1 MEQVDLT
8 NCDREPIHLLGKV
21 QSFGFLIAT
30 TPDWIISHVSRNV
43 SQYLSVTAEEMLGKR
58 ALDFIPAESI
68 HAIRNRLQFVHPR
81 RGVEVVYELK
91 LEGTDR
97 SFDVSIHSLETNIV
111 MEFEP
116 AGVREGETNDTA
128 NVRNAIDRMADLP
141 QVEAIYSQAV
151 RFIKMVTGFD
161 RVMLYKFATDGSGE
175 VVAEAKKYG
184 MAPFLNLRYPA
195 TDIPRQARALY
206 LENPIRLIADVADD
220 GVAVVE
226 HRKSEAGVPIDLSGS
241 RLRSVSPIHLE
252 YLRNMGVGASMSIS
266 VIVNGELWG
275 LIACHHNEALVP
287 SMRYRNC
294 ALLFGQML
302 SLVLQTRFAAEEK
315 SKDVRVAELTTEV
328 SRALSTEVSSPELL
342 RSSAESFSEI
352 LQADGFCVI
361 QEDILLHS
369 GLTPEDEAVRTLCD
383 VLNALPG
390 NEVFATNSIASI
402 IEGWDGGGASSAGVL
417 AIPISRSPRD
427 YILFFREELVRKVN
441 WAGNPEKPVTLGP
454 NGARLTPRKSFETW
468 QQTVHG
474 QSEDWNSSDLRV
486 ASQLRIMLLEVVLRM
501 TDEAGRQ
508 RKAANE
514 KQELLIAELNHRV
527 RNILGLVR
535 GLISQTN
542 SGTDSTADFVKK
554 LDSRVQSLARAHDQI
569 TRHNWSPAS
578 FRELIETESE
588 SYLLDK
594 KDRVIVSG
602 PQVLLTPPAFS
613 AMALVMHE
621 MITNSAKYGAISDQR
636 GSVEIELEIDGDGA
650 LLISWKD
657 IGGPPVKTP
666 ERRGFGSTIIE
677 RTVPFEL
684 KGEAEIDYPVEG
696 VTAFFKIPANHVVP
710 GRSGV
715 VPSAKKSSKGK
726 EPINVP
732 QSILI
737 VEDNLIIAMDAEDI
751 FQSLGADEVCVV
763 ASIDAALSEIEDRT
777 SPFEFALLDINLGSD
792 TSYEVASRLLEM
804 GVPFVFAS
812 GYGED
817 VDAPEELAGA
827 LRISKP
833 YDKDVLSTLFSQ
845 AREG

>member
-43 SQYLSVTAEEMLGKR
+43 AQYVPVTPEDLLGKR

-68 HAIRNRLQFVHPR
+68 HAIRNRLQFIHPR
-81 RGVEVVYELK
+81 RGVEVVYNLN

-97 SFDVSIHSLETNIV
+97 LFDVSIHALESNIV

-116 AGVREGETNDTA
+116 AGARESESNDTA

-141 QVEAIYSQAV
+141 KVEAIYSQAV

-184 MAPFLNLRYPA
+184 MEPFLNLRYPA
-195 TDIPRQARALY
+195 TDIPKQARALY

-220 GVAVVE
+220 GYPVIE

-266 VIVNGELWG
+266 VIVNSELWG
-275 LIACHHNEALVP
+275 LIACHHNTALVP

-302 SLVLQTRFAAEEK
+302 SLVLQSRLAAEEK
-315 SKDVRVAELTTEV
+315 SKDARVAELTTEI
-328 SRALSTEVSSPELL
+328 SRALSSQVSSPEVL
-342 RSSAESFSEI
+342 RSSADAFREI
-352 LQADGFCVI
+352 LQADGFCVV
-361 QEDILLHS
+361 QEDVIQHS
-369 GLTPEDEAVRTLCD
+369 GSTPEDDAVRAVCD
-383 VLNALPG
+383 ALNAFPG
-390 NEVFATNSIASI
+390 NEVFATNSLASI
-402 IEGWDGGGASSAGVL
+402 IEGWDGGGASIAGVL

-427 YILFFREELVRKVN
+427 YILFFREEVLQKVN
-441 WAGNPEKPVTLGP
+441 WAGNPEKPVTVGP
-454 NGARLTPRKSFETW
+454 NGSRLTPRKSFEAW

-474 QSEDWNSSDLRV
+474 QSEDWNSSDMRV

-501 TDEAGRQ
+501 ADEAGRQ

-542 SGTDSTADFVKK
+542 SGIDSTADFVRK

-578 FRELIETESE
+578 FLELIDTEAE

-594 KDRVIVSG
+594 KDRVIVTG

-621 MITNSAKYGAISDQR
+621 MITNSAKYGALSDQH
-636 GSVEIELEIDGDGA
+636 GSVEIDLEIDDAGA
-650 LLISWKD
+650 LLVSWKD
-657 IGGPPVKTP
+657 VDGPPVKVP

-684 KGEAEIDYPVEG
+684 KGEAEIQYPVEG
-696 VTAFFKIPANHVVP
+696 VTAFFKLPSTHVIP
-710 GRSGV
+710 GRAGV
-715 VPSAKKSSKGK
+715 AMATKKSAKT
-726 EPINVP
+726 IQQIDVP

-751 FQSLGADEVCVV
+751 FQSLGADEVSVV
-763 ASIDAALSEIEDRT
+763 ATVEAAIMEIENRT
-777 SPFEFALLDINLGSD
+777 SPFQFALLDVNLGSD
-792 TSYEVASRLLEM
+792 TSYEIARRLMEIN
-804 GVPFVFAS
+804 VPFAFAS

-817 VDAPEELAGA
+817 LDAPEELANA

-833 YDKDVLSTLFSQ
+833 YDKDVLASLFSQ
-845 AREG
+845 VLEA